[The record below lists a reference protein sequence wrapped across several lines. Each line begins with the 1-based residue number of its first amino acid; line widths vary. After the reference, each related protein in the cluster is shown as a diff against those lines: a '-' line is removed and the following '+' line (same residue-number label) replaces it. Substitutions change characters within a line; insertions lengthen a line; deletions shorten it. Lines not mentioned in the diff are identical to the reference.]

1 MSAREKA
8 LVASVS
14 KGDLA
19 LLAEA
24 LQLLLRERYIAHRMA
39 TSVAITRGEREPE
52 IHEFGLVDILRLSR
66 QIADL
71 EPEKTGEKST
81 GNELALLSPTS
92 YSGSVLWRFSG
103 ARSIDPA
110 RDRRNRAAR

>member
-1 MSAREKA
+1 MSAREEA

-24 LQLLLRERYIAHRMA
+24 LQLLLRERHIAHRIA
-39 TSVAITRGEREPE
+39 TSVAITRGERKPE

-66 QIADL
+66 QIANL
-71 EPEKTGEKST
+71 EPERTGKNST
-81 GNELALLSPTS
+81 GNEVALLSPAS
-92 YSGSVLWRFSG
+92 YSGSVLWSPSG
-103 ARSIDPA
+103 VGSIDPA